1 MKFVKV
7 KDLNL
12 SAFALG
18 TVQLGL
24 TYGLGE
30 HSAKPTEE
38 AAFAILD
45 KAVELGVNTL
55 DTANNY
61 GDSEA
66 VIGRWLTKRKAEGKE
81 LPWIVTKIGHF
92 EHCNSYDSLRD
103 EVLKQT
109 EGCME
114 QLCVDKLGCLMLH
127 DYEDYASHI
136 DDIQKVFAELKT
148 QGLYDYSAIS
158 AYSRHDY
165 GVIAESGFDATQIPL
180 NVFDWGQIEN
190 GGLQRLADS
199 GMMIFTRSVF
209 LQGLVFHTP
218 EDLDPRMDFCF
229 PYLRRFMELYK
240 DFELSPAALALS
252 FVLSLPGVTQA
263 VMGCD
268 TADQVESNCKLFDQT
283 VKLTS
288 DQMDKLHDAF
298 HDIDPRVINPS
309 MWFNRMKKSH

>member
-1 MKFVKV
+1 MRYVQAKGL
-7 KDLNL
+7 DL

-30 HSAKPTEE
+30 HAEKPTEE
-38 AAFAILD
+38 AAFEILD
-45 KAVELGVNTL
+45 KAVDLGVNTL

-61 GDSEA
+61 GESEA
-66 VIGRWLTKRKAEGKE
+66 VIGRWLTKRRAEGKK
-81 LPWIVTKIGHF
+81 LPYIVTKVGPLNHG
-92 EHCNSYDSLRD
+92 SYDILRD
-103 EVLKQT
+103 DVMYQL
-109 EGCME
+109 EGCMKR
-114 QLCVDKLGCLMLH
+114 LCIDKLDIFMLH
-127 DYEDYASHI
+127 DFEDYNKDRDAL
-136 DDIQKVFAELKT
+136 QKIFAEIKS

-165 GVIAESGFDATQIPL
+165 SVIAESGFDATQIPI

-190 GGLQRLADS
+190 GGMQKLADS

-218 EDLDPRMDFCF
+218 EDLDPRMEFCF
-229 PYLRRFMELYK
+229 PYLRRFIELYK
-240 DFELSPAALALS
+240 EFELSPAALALS

-283 VKLTS
+283 VTLTQ
-288 DQMDKLHDAF
+288 DQLDKLHDAF
-298 HDIDPRVINPS
+298 HGIDPRVINPGT
-309 MWFNRMKKSH
+309 WFNKMK

>member
-1 MKFVKV
+1 MKYVQAKGL
-7 KDLNL
+7 DL

-18 TVQLGL
+18 TVQLGIE
-24 TYGLGE
+24 YGLGE
-30 HSAKPTEE
+30 HAAKPSEE

-45 KAVELGVNTL
+45 RAVDLGVNTL

-66 VIGRWLTKRKAEGKE
+66 VIGRWLTKRRAEGKK
-81 LPWIVTKIGHF
+81 LPYIVTKVGPLKHG
-92 EHCNSYDSLRD
+92 SYDILRD
-103 EVLKQT
+103 DVMYQL
-109 EGCME
+109 EGCMKR
-114 QLCVDKLGCLMLH
+114 LCIDKLDIFMLH
-127 DYEDYASHI
+127 DYEDYAN
-136 DDIQKVFAELKT
+136 DRDAMQKIFAEIKS

-165 GVIAESGFDATQIPL
+165 GVIAESGFDATQIPI

-190 GGLQRLADS
+190 GGMQKLADS

-218 EDLDPRMDFCF
+218 EDLDPRMEFCF
-229 PYLRRFMELYK
+229 PYLNRFIELYK
-240 DFELSPAALALS
+240 EFELSPAALALS

-283 VKLTS
+283 VTLTQ
-288 DQMDKLHDAF
+288 DQLDKLHDAF
-298 HDIDPRVINPS
+298 HGIDPRVINPGT
-309 MWFNRMKKSH
+309 WFNKMK

>member
-1 MKFVKV
+1 MKYVQAKG
-7 KDLNL
+7 LNL

-30 HSAKPTEE
+30 HSEKPTEE

-45 KAVELGVNTL
+45 RAVDLGVNTL

-66 VIGRWLTKRKAEGKE
+66 VIGRWLTKRRAEGKK
-81 LPWIVTKIGHF
+81 LPYIVTKVGPLKHG
-92 EHCNSYDSLRD
+92 SYDILRD
-103 EVLKQT
+103 DVMYQL
-109 EGCME
+109 EGCMKR
-114 QLCVDKLGCLMLH
+114 LCIDKLDIFMLH
-127 DYEDYASHI
+127 DYEDYAQDRDAMQKI
-136 DDIQKVFAELKT
+136 FADIKS

-190 GGLQRLADS
+190 GGLQKLADS

-240 DFELSPAALALS
+240 EFELSPAALALS
-252 FVLSLPGVTQA
+252 FVLSLPGVTQT

-268 TADQVESNCKLFDQT
+268 TADQVEANCNLFDQT
-283 VKLTS
+283 IKLTQ

-298 HDIDPRVINPS
+298 RGIDPRVINPGT
-309 MWFNRMKKSH
+309 WFNRMK

>member
-1 MKFVKV
+1 MKYVQAKGL
-7 KDLNL
+7 DL

-18 TVQLGL
+18 TVQLGIE
-24 TYGLGE
+24 YGLGE

-45 KAVELGVNTL
+45 KAVDLGVNTL

-61 GDSEA
+61 GESEA
-66 VIGRWLTKRKAEGKE
+66 VIGRWLTKRRAEGKK
-81 LPWIVTKIGHF
+81 LPYIVTKVGPLNHG
-92 EHCNSYDSLRD
+92 SYDALRD
-103 EVLKQT
+103 DVMYQL
-109 EGCME
+109 EGCMKR
-114 QLCVDKLGCLMLH
+114 LCIDKLDIFMLH
-127 DYEDYASHI
+127 SFEDYDQDRDAL
-136 DDIQKVFAELKT
+136 QKIFAEIKS

-165 GVIAESGFDATQIPL
+165 GVIAESGFDATQIPI

-190 GGLQRLADS
+190 GGIQKLADS

-229 PYLRRFMELYK
+229 PYLKRFIELYK
-240 DFELSPAALALS
+240 EFELSPAALALS

-283 VKLTS
+283 VTLTQ
-288 DQMDKLHDAF
+288 DQLDKLHDAF
-298 HDIDPRVINPS
+298 HGIDPRVINPGT
-309 MWFNRMKKSH
+309 WFNKMK

>member
-1 MKFVKV
+1 MKYVQAKGL
-7 KDLNL
+7 DL

-30 HSAKPTEE
+30 HSEKPTEE

-45 KAVELGVNTL
+45 RAVDLGVNTL

-66 VIGRWLTKRKAEGKE
+66 VIGRWLTRRKAEGKK
-81 LPWIVTKIGHF
+81 LPYIVTKVGPLKHG
-92 EHCNSYDSLRD
+92 SYDILRD
-103 EVLKQT
+103 DVLYQL
-109 EGCME
+109 EGCMKR
-114 QLCVDKLGCLMLH
+114 LCIDKLDIFMLH
-127 DYEDYASHI
+127 DYEDYAQDRDAMQKI
-136 DDIQKVFAELKT
+136 FADIKS

-165 GVIAESGFDATQIPL
+165 GVIAESGFDATQIPI

-190 GGLQRLADS
+190 GGMQKLADS

-229 PYLRRFMELYK
+229 PYLNRFIELYK
-240 DFELSPAALALS
+240 EFELSPAALALS

-283 VKLTS
+283 VTLS
-288 DQMDKLHDAF
+288 QDQLDKLHDAF
-298 HDIDPRVINPS
+298 HGIDPRVINPGT
-309 MWFNRMKKSH
+309 WFNRMK

>member
-1 MKFVKV
+1 MKYVQAKGL
-7 KDLNL
+7 DL

-30 HSAKPTEE
+30 HSEKPTEE

-45 KAVELGVNTL
+45 RAVDLGVNTL

-66 VIGRWLTKRKAEGKE
+66 VIGRWLTKRKAEGKK
-81 LPWIVTKIGHF
+81 LPYIVTKVGPLKHG
-92 EHCNSYDSLRD
+92 SYDILRYD
-103 EVLKQT
+103 VLYQL
-109 EGCME
+109 EGCMKR
-114 QLCVDKLGCLMLH
+114 LCIDKLDIFMLH
-127 DYEDYASHI
+127 NYEDYAQDRDAMQKI
-136 DDIQKVFAELKT
+136 FADIKS

-165 GVIAESGFDATQIPL
+165 GVIAESGFDATQIPI

-190 GGLQRLADS
+190 GGMQKLADS

-229 PYLRRFMELYK
+229 PYLNRFIELYK
-240 DFELSPAALALS
+240 EFELSPAALALS

-283 VKLTS
+283 VKLT
-288 DQMDKLHDAF
+288 DEQMNKLHDAF
-298 HDIDPRVINPS
+298 HGIDPRVINPG
-309 MWFNRMKKSH
+309 MWFNRMK

>member
-1 MKFVKV
+1 MKYVQAKGL
-7 KDLNL
+7 DL

-30 HSAKPTEE
+30 HSEKPTEE

-45 KAVELGVNTL
+45 RAVDLGVNTL

-66 VIGRWLTKRKAEGKE
+66 VIGRWLTRRKAEGKK
-81 LPWIVTKIGHF
+81 LPYIVTKVGPLKHG
-92 EHCNSYDSLRD
+92 SYDILRD
-103 EVLKQT
+103 DVLYQL
-109 EGCME
+109 EGCMKR
-114 QLCVDKLGCLMLH
+114 LCIDKLDIFMLH
-127 DYEDYASHI
+127 DYEDYAQDRDAMQKI
-136 DDIQKVFAELKT
+136 FADIKS

-165 GVIAESGFDATQIPL
+165 GVIAESGFDATQIPI

-190 GGLQRLADS
+190 GGMQKLANS

-229 PYLRRFMELYK
+229 PYLNRFIELYK
-240 DFELSPAALALS
+240 EFELSPAALALS

-283 VKLTS
+283 VTLTQ
-288 DQMDKLHDAF
+288 DQLDKLHDAF
-298 HDIDPRVINPS
+298 HGIDPRVINPGT
-309 MWFNRMKKSH
+309 WFNRMK